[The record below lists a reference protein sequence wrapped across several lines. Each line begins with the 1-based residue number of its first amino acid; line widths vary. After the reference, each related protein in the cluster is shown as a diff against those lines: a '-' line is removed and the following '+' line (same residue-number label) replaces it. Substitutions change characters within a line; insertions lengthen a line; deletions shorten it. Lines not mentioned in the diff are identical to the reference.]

1 MVESLRNHHPITAM
15 SISNPKPL
23 RVCFSYAAYA
33 KNLIRHLY
41 SSNIPVEAGMS
52 EAEFSAVES
61 SFNFTFP
68 PDLRSILREGL
79 PVGPGFPNWR
89 SSSSQQLEI
98 LTNLPILGIC
108 KGVSKTEFWIE
119 SWGDRPD
126 DNDRAIKLAKRF
138 LKKAPI
144 LVPIYR
150 NFYIPSTPC
159 MAGNPVFYVYGGDVR
174 LWSFDIAGFFQRF
187 EFGMGGGGG
196 EEVSRRPRILSGFC
210 AAPAWAATEARRIEF
225 WSEMAEARTDTR
237 GWWSGDLGGCLEEV
251 CWKLRDGGW
260 REEDVR
266 EMMMMDGCDEVS
278 SSDQEPLDRECV
290 EWRVRVMS
298 ARLLRAG
305 WSTEDV
311 VESLGCPED
320 CHHQN
325 ENFELLEVSALFSQV
340 ALKFFDQCHLQCFAS
355 LDLSIFHGF
364 GLS

>member
-1 MVESLRNHHPITAM
+1 MATTMMESLRNHLPVTAM
-15 SISNPKPL
+15 VISNPKPL

-41 SSNIPVEAGMS
+41 STNIPVEAGLS
-52 EAEFSAVES
+52 DAEFSAVE
-61 SFNFTFP
+61 P
-68 PDLRSILREGL
+68 PRRAGL
-79 PVGPGFPNWR
+79 P
-89 SSSSQQLEI
+89 QLALFLFTTARNSHESPDFG
-98 LTNLPILGIC
+98 NLQ
-108 KGVSKTEFWIE
+108 GVSKNEFWIE
-119 SWGDRPD
+119 SLGDRPD
-126 DNDRAIKLAKRF
+126 DNDRAVKLAKRF

-159 MAGNPVFYVYGGDVR
+159 MAGNPVFYVHGGDVR

-187 EFGMGGGGG
+187 EFGTSGGGG
-196 EEVSRRPRILSGFC
+196 EEVSRRPSLSGFL

-237 GWWSGDLGGCLEEV
+237 GWWSGDLGLCLEEV
-251 CWKLRDGGW
+251 CWRLRDGGW

-311 VESLGCPED
+311 VESLGCPDD
-320 CHHQN
+320 CQHQN
-325 ENFELLEVSALFSQV
+325 EVFDGDSQWGGSKPDSTLNPV
-340 ALKFFDQCHLQCFAS
+340 KWVPRQVVGP
-355 LDLSIFHGF
+355 IKETRRVRG
-364 GLS
+364 G